1 MIFLTEMPPQ
11 RWQALLARM
20 AGLLLTVLLTL
31 QTGLANAASI
41 SDIDYRLGE
50 GLRIPDSG
58 FKLGGYASAGYGS
71 SASKP
76 GSAALNNLSLSVWW
90 DGEDR
95 WKFFA
100 EFDSENAVG
109 SDNVGDSDGNS
120 YISLERMYA
129 DYALNDKTSIRAGK
143 FLTPIGRWNLVH
155 AAPLVWTTSR
165 PMTPTDIFPT
175 NVTGLMVNGRLNVAE
190 HELEYSAY
198 ASNGS
203 ELHPNPAIDTFSK
216 VFGLHLNLPL
226 LPDSQLGLSYATF
239 EQTQSAGEHKQLVGM
254 DWLWTHQRYELSAE
268 GVYRFSGKGSAWN
281 ERGAFV
287 QMVAP
292 LSMKLYAVARYESF
306 HTTSQIEATQRYVV
320 GLNYRVTPAIVLK
333 AEWIGAK
340 NNSNNAPQG
349 FMASGSVL
357 F

>member
-1 MIFLTEMPPQ
+1 MIFVTEMPLL
-11 RWQALLARM
+11 RWQALLART
-20 AGLLLTVLLTL
+20 GVWLLAVFLAL
-31 QTGLANAASI
+31 QMVVVSAATI

-58 FKLGGYASAGYGS
+58 FKLGGYASAEYGS
-71 SASKP
+71 APSQPA
-76 GSAALNNLSLSVWW
+76 SAALNNLSLSIWW
-90 DGEDR
+90 EGEDR

-100 EFDSENAVG
+100 EFDSENTVG
-109 SDNVGDSDGNS
+109 SGNVGDSDGKS

-143 FLTPIGRWNLVH
+143 FLTPVGRWNLVH

-165 PMTPTDIFPT
+165 PMAPSNVFPT
-175 NVTGLMVNGRLNVAE
+175 NVTGLMVNGRLSVAE
-190 HELEYSAY
+190 HELEYSTY

-216 VFGLHLNLPL
+216 VFGLHLNLSM

-239 EQTQSAGEHKQLVGM
+239 EQTRSEGEHKQLVGV
-254 DWLWTHQRYELSAE
+254 DWLWTHKRYELSAE
-268 GVYRFSGKGSAWN
+268 GVYRFSGKGSAWD

-287 QMVAP
+287 QLVVP
-292 LSMKLYAVARYESF
+292 LSLKLYAVGRYESF
-306 HTTSQIEATQRYVV
+306 HTTLQPEATRRYVL

-333 AEWIGAK
+333 AEWIDAK
-340 NNSNNAPQG
+340 NNSNNAPIG
-349 FMASGSVL
+349 LLASGSVL